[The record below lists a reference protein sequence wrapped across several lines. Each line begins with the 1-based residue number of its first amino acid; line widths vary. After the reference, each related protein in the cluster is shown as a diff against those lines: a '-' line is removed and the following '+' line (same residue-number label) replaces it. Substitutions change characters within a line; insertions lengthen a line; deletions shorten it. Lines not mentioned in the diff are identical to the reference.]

1 MDGKKIL
8 EIITKIEAEVL
19 KAKKILDGLRLKT
32 KSEKDVSKA
41 LRFSFEMYKT
51 EGYIKGVLFV
61 YRLIMGVKNND

>member
-19 KAKKILDGLRLKT
+19 KAKKILDGLKLKT
-32 KSEKDVSKA
+32 KSEKDALKA
-41 LRFSFEMYKT
+41 VRFSFEMYKT